1 MMLATPRI
9 VVIDDEPEHLLG
21 LADCLNQQGFACL
34 RVHFTGD
41 PAGVTACPDV
51 RIIFADLHL
60 GMGSP
65 SDHKINFGMIDGLLR
80 DSIKPSGP
88 YVIILWTQFPEQ
100 ADELRAFLERPE
112 TEVVTPFD
120 VRPLAKADHLDAD
133 GHVKD
138 QDALVNA
145 IDRIVRDSPQLAA
158 MFDWEARVLGATGRT
173 VSSILELAGTA
184 GMAERGTEVGSILTR
199 LAIEAVGAKN
209 VNGDRFRAVNEA
221 LLPILADRVSALR
234 SSAPDQELWSQ
245 ALEPIAGLPGLS
257 LENAA
262 RLNSLVH
269 IADADETDVTERGVV
284 AGLPG
289 RYQRRFERCFGISEA
304 DAATDEFRCQ
314 GFDRDDARFRWVL
327 VQCEAA
333 CDHAQAKPGTLPFFL
348 GLVFPAG
355 NAAGMPPMSTWRGPA
370 LHLDGDARLIRV
382 SARFPVALPR
392 SYAPAVTPLF
402 RLREQM
408 LNHLTY
414 HIHTHG
420 ARPGTIEFRGQYDCT
435 RRTPPDHAAATSDR
449 TTASITGG
457 QTPFP
462 NSLTRSRRVPSGR
475 SKSSPR
481 PIARLSSGT

>member
-1 MMLATPRI
+1 MMLASPRI
-9 VVIDDEPEHLLG
+9 VVIDDDPGHLRG

-41 PAGVTACPDV
+41 PADVMVCPDV

-60 GMGSP
+60 GMGNP
-65 SDHKINFGMIDGLLR
+65 SDHKTNFSMIGGLLQ
-80 DSIKPSGP
+80 DSIQPLGP

-100 ADELRAFLERPE
+100 ADELRIFLERLG
-112 TEVVTPFD
+112 TDVAKPFD
-120 VRPLAKADHLDAD
+120 VRPLAKADHLDPS
-133 GHVKD
+133 GEVKD

-145 IDRIVRDSPQLAA
+145 IHGIVRDSPQLAA

-184 GMAERGTEVGSILTR
+184 GMAQRGKEVGRILTR
-199 LAIEAVGAKN
+199 LAIEAVGEYN
-209 VNGDRFRAVNEA
+209 VSGDRFRAVNEA
-221 LLPILADRVSALR
+221 LLPILADRISALR
-234 SSAPDQELWSQ
+234 SSVFDQELWSK
-245 ALEPIAGLPGLS
+245 ALEPVSGLPGLS
-257 LENAA
+257 IENAA

-269 IADADETDVTERGVV
+269 IADADKTDVTERGAVV
-284 AGLPG
+284 CLPG
-289 RYQRRFERCFGISEA
+289 RYQRRFQRCFGISEA
-304 DAATDEFRCQ
+304 EAASDEFRCT
-314 GFDRDDARFRWVL
+314 GFDSADARFRWVL

-355 NAAGMPPMSTWRGPA
+355 NRGGKPPMSTWRGPA

-420 ARPGTIEFRGQYDCT
+420 ARPGMIAFRG
-435 RRTPPDHAAATSDR
+435 
-449 TTASITGG
+449 
-457 QTPFP
+457 
-462 NSLTRSRRVPSGR
+462 
-475 SKSSPR
+475 K
-481 PIARLSSGT
+481 